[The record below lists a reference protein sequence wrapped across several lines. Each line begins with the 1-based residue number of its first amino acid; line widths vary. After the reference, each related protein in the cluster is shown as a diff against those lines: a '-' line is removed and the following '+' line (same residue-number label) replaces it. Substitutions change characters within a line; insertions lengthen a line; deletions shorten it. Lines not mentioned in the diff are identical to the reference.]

1 MSRPSSLV
9 LESMVKDSF
18 VQEIEALKPG
28 NVSKYAAGHNM
39 TYCDFERSAELCS
52 PILCNDSLGLGE
64 SILHSVEVTRKEIGC
79 NTNLGMLLLF
89 APLIKAYKT
98 NNKKDNIRNSLKN
111 VLEHLDQ
118 KDSEK
123 VFQAIRLAQPGGLGR
138 VDKQDV
144 NFSPSI
150 NLLEAMSLAAE
161 RDMIARQYVSGYEA
175 VFNIG
180 LKSLV
185 EFDKRWNSVEW
196 ATVACY
202 LSLMVTFPDSHI
214 RRKFGA
220 EVAKHILNRSKP
232 VFERFINNKNPAEA
246 KSELLEFDK
255 ELKDSGINP
264 GTSADLTAA
273 SLLVYAMRRSN

>member
-1 MSRPSSLV
+1 MTSPSSLE
-9 LESMVKDSF
+9 LEMMVQNSF
-18 VQEIEALKPG
+18 IHEIDALKPG
-28 NVSKYAAGHNM
+28 NVSKYAAGHDM
-39 TYCDFERSAELCS
+39 TYCDFETSAKLCT
-52 PILCNDSLGLGE
+52 PILCSDSLGLGE
-64 SILHSVEVTRKEIGC
+64 SILRSVEVTKEEIGC

-98 NNKKDNIRNSLKN
+98 KNKGDSIRTSLKN
-111 VLEHLDQ
+111 VLERIDQ
-118 KDSEK
+118 KDSENI
-123 VFQAIRLAQPGGLGR
+123 FQAIRLAQPGGLGR
-138 VDKQDV
+138 VEEQDV

-150 NLLEAMSLAAE
+150 SLLEAMGLAAE
-161 RDMIARQYVSGYEA
+161 RDMVARQYISGYEA
-175 VFNIG
+175 VFIVG
-180 LKSLV
+180 LKRLV

-214 RRKFGA
+214 RRKFGVD
-220 EVAKHILNRSKP
+220 VAKQILNRSKP
-232 VFERFINNKNPAEA
+232 VFERFINNKNPAAA

-273 SLLVYAMRRSN
+273 SLLVYAMRGLD